1 LKFDLGFVSVILKNL
16 NEKWGLVMESGVVTE
31 GVRSSPDVREGLI
44 RTIIERAVGTSDFV
58 KLTKAVIDKALRGDV
73 KLRFA
78 VNRAFCTN
86 NRCSDAVDV
95 FKTSVFNYL
104 RANCL
109 LNINNNDYIVIAVG
123 SNGEVDTYAFIA
135 RRGSPRF
142 VSVCDKYKLAR
153 RASYLLDTSEE
164 FRTAVQEFTK
174 SLAQS
179 SYLNL
184 PRGFTGEGEEGVVGE
199 DVLFKMARERF
210 GFEPELLY
218 LGAVEEFIRDLRNVD
233 FSRLPAGAVA
243 ALQLLL
249 NSLIGDTDVRRVARV
264 MDVREG
270 FIVFTLIPWYT
281 RLTTCFIKACLG
293 GGEG

>member
-1 LKFDLGFVSVILKNL
+1 
-16 NEKWGLVMESGVVTE
+16 MSGVLVDT
-31 GVRSSPDVREGLI
+31 GGLKTGDNAREGLI

-58 KLTKAVIDKALRGDV
+58 KLTKSMIDRALRRDF
-73 KLRFA
+73 KLRFM
-78 VNRAFCTN
+78 VNRLFCIN
-86 NRCSDAVDV
+86 NTRCNDAVDV

-104 RANCL
+104 RANCTL
-109 LNINNNDYIVIAVG
+109 SINNNDYVVIAVG

-135 RRGSPRF
+135 RKDSPRLS
-142 VSVCDKYKLAR
+142 SVCHNYKLAR

-174 SLAQS
+174 VLAQS
-179 SYLNL
+179 TYLNL
-184 PRGFTGEGEEGVVGE
+184 PRGFTGEVGEGVVGE
-199 DVLFKMARERF
+199 DVLFRTAKDRF

-218 LGAVEEFIRDLRNVD
+218 LGAVEEFVRELGRVNT
-233 FSRLPAGAVA
+233 RELPRGVLAT
-243 ALQLLL
+243 LELLL

-281 RLTTCFIKACLG
+281 RLTTCFIKHCLG
-293 GGEG
+293 GGGE

>member
-1 LKFDLGFVSVILKNL
+1 
-16 NEKWGLVMESGVVTE
+16 MSGVVPE
-31 GVRSSPDVREGLI
+31 GVKTETGGNEREALI

-58 KLTKAVIDKALRGDV
+58 KLTKAIIDRALRRDV
-73 KLRFA
+73 RLRFA
-78 VNRAFCTN
+78 VNRLFCIN
-86 NRCSDAVDV
+86 NTHCSDAVDV

-135 RRGSPRF
+135 RVGSPRLAE
-142 VSVCDKYKLAR
+142 VCRNYKLAS

-179 SYLNL
+179 TYLNL
-184 PRGFTGEGEEGVVGE
+184 PRGFTGEGVGEEGIVSE
-199 DVLFKMARERF
+199 DVLFKTAKERF
-210 GFEPELLY
+210 GFEPVLLY
-218 LGAVEEFIRDLRNVD
+218 YGAVEAFIRDLRRVD
-233 FSRLPAGAVA
+233 ATKLPAGAVA
-243 ALQLLL
+243 ALQLLV

-270 FIVFTLIPWYT
+270 FIVFALIPWYT
-281 RLTTCFIKACLG
+281 RLTTCFIRHCLG
-293 GGEG
+293 GGGE

>member
-1 LKFDLGFVSVILKNL
+1 
-16 NEKWGLVMESGVVTE
+16 MSGVVSE
-31 GVRSSPDVREGLI
+31 GVKTETGDNTRERLI

-58 KLTKAVIDKALRGDV
+58 KLTKSIIDRALRRDV
-73 KLRFA
+73 KLRFM
-78 VNRAFCTN
+78 VNRLFCIN
-86 NRCSDAVDV
+86 NTHCNDAVDL
-95 FKTSVFNYL
+95 FKTSVFNHL

-109 LNINNNDYIVIAVG
+109 LNINGFEYIVIAVG

-135 RRGSPRF
+135 RRDSPRF
-142 VSVCDKYKLAR
+142 ISICNKYKLAR
-153 RASYLLDTSEE
+153 QASFLLDTSEK

-174 SLAQS
+174 VLAQS
-179 SYLNL
+179 TYLNL
-184 PRGFTGEGEEGVVGE
+184 PRGFAGEEGIVSE
-199 DVLFKMARERF
+199 DVLFKTAKDRF

-218 LGAVEEFIRDLRNVD
+218 YGAVEEFVREFRGIDVAK
-233 FSRLPAGAVA
+233 LPAGAVA

-249 NSLIGDTDVRRVARV
+249 NSLVGDTDVRRVARV

-270 FIVFTLIPWYT
+270 FIVFALIPWYT

>member
-1 LKFDLGFVSVILKNL
+1 
-16 NEKWGLVMESGVVTE
+16 MRSGVWGMSGVSE
-31 GVRSSPDVREGLI
+31 GVKTTGDNAREGLI
-44 RTIIERAVGTSDFV
+44 RTIIERTVGTSDFI
-58 KLTKAVIDKALRGDV
+58 KLTKSIIDRVLRRDV
-73 KLRFA
+73 KIRFM
-78 VNRAFCTN
+78 VNRLFCIN
-86 NRCSDAVDV
+86 NTHCSDAVDL

-104 RANCL
+104 RANCSL
-109 LNINNNDYIVIAVG
+109 SINNNDYIVIAVG

-135 RRGSPRF
+135 RKDSPKF
-142 VSVCDKYKLAR
+142 AHVCHNYKLAR
-153 RASYLLDTSEE
+153 EASFLLDTSEE

-174 SLAQS
+174 VLAQS

-184 PRGFTGEGEEGVVGE
+184 PRGFAGEGVGEEIVGE
-199 DVLFKMARERF
+199 DVLFRIAKDRF

-218 LGAVEEFIRDLRNVD
+218 YGAVEEFIREFRNVD

-249 NSLIGDTDVRRVARV
+249 NSLVGDTDVRRVARV

-281 RLTTCFIKACLG
+281 RLTTCFIKHCLG
-293 GGEG
+293 GGGE

>member
-1 LKFDLGFVSVILKNL
+1 
-16 NEKWGLVMESGVVTE
+16 MESGVVDT
-31 GVRSSPDVREGLI
+31 GGLKTGDNAREGLI
-44 RTIIERAVGTSDFV
+44 RTIIERVVGTSDFV
-58 KLTKAVIDKALRGDV
+58 KLTKSIIDRALRRDV
-73 KLRFA
+73 KVRFMI
-78 VNRAFCTN
+78 NRLFCVSN

-104 RANCL
+104 RANCSL
-109 LNINNNDYIVIAVG
+109 SINNNDYVVIAVG
-123 SNGEVDTYAFIA
+123 SNGEVDTYAFIV
-135 RRGSPRF
+135 RRDSPRF
-142 VSVCDKYKLAR
+142 ASICDKYRLAR

-174 SLAQS
+174 VLAQS

-184 PRGFTGEGEEGVVGE
+184 PRGFAGEVGEGVVGE
-199 DVLFKMARERF
+199 DVLFKTAKDRF

-218 LGAVEEFIRDLRNVD
+218 LGAVEEFVRELGRVNT
-233 FSRLPAGAVA
+233 RELPRGVLAT
-243 ALQLLL
+243 LELLL

-281 RLTTCFIKACLG
+281 RLTTCFIRTCLG
-293 GGEG
+293 GGGE

>member
-1 LKFDLGFVSVILKNL
+1 MS
-16 NEKWGLVMESGVVTE
+16 EKWGLVMESGVSE
-31 GVRSSPDVREGLI
+31 GVKTETGDNAREGLI

-58 KLTKAVIDKALRGDV
+58 KLTKSIIDRALRRDL
-73 KLRFA
+73 KLRFTA
-78 VNRAFCTN
+78 NRLFCIN
-86 NRCSDAVDV
+86 NTHCNDAVDV

-109 LNINNNDYIVIAVG
+109 LNINNNDYVVIAVG
-123 SNGEVDTYAFIA
+123 SNGEVDTYAFIV
-135 RRGSPRF
+135 RRDSPRF
-142 VSVCDKYKLAR
+142 ASICDKYRLAR
-153 RASYLLDTSEE
+153 RASFLLDTSEE

-174 SLAQS
+174 VLAQS

-184 PRGFTGEGEEGVVGE
+184 PRGFTGEVGEEGVVGE
-199 DVLFKMARERF
+199 DVLFKTAKDRF

-218 LGAVEEFIRDLRNVD
+218 LGAVEEFIREFRNVD

-281 RLTTCFIKACLG
+281 RLTTCFIRTCLG
-293 GGEG
+293 GGGE